1 MIYFYY
7 IICIKNK
14 MTNHQLEQQ
23 IIHYFNSEKFTS
35 KTYLT
40 VKNISR
46 NISQKKRKVFIIL
59 EKSEKFT
66 HVNPNIVGSC
76 KHRNNLNVYKVGD
89 V

>member
-46 NISQKKRKVFIIL
+46 NINQKKRKVFITL
-59 EKSEKFT
+59 EKSKKFNR
-66 HVNPNIVGSC
+66 VNPNIVGSY
-76 KHRNNLNVYKVGD
+76 KHKNNLNVYQVGE